1 MTEGFRFITNSK
13 EFVARV
19 QAAEPKLGEVARK
32 GLVDLVE
39 TWTTR
44 MKTGRFTGYYPGRT
58 RGRKL
63 RVRSGALRSS
73 VGGRVLGKK
82 LGDLRAIFRVGGGR
96 AGYARI
102 QELGGV
108 VRPKR
113 ARMLTIP
120 IGAPRGSALTAAGNT
135 RARAKPRRAGTTK
148 SGAPIYQTG
157 YGRTHLFRSKAGNL
171 VITAGS
177 GQNSVL
183 LYVLKDQ
190 VKIPPRLRAYETLVH
205 AVDQKLPEIHRDIF
219 RVLALGGGAGN

>member
-1 MTEGFRFITNSK
+1 MTDTFRFITNSE

-19 QAAEPKLGEVARK
+19 QAAEPKLGKVARR
-32 GLVDLVE
+32 GLVELVE

-82 LGDLRAIFRVGGGR
+82 LDDLRAIFRVGGGR

-102 QELGGV
+102 QELGGTV
-108 VRPKR
+108 HPKR

-120 IGAPRGSALTAAGNT
+120 IGAPRGSALTAAGNI
-135 RARAKPRRAGTTK
+135 RAKAKPRFAGTTK
-148 SGAPIYQTG
+148 SGAPIYETG

-177 GQNSVL
+177 GKNTVL
-183 LYVLKDQ
+183 LYVLKNRA
-190 VKIPPRLRAYETLVH
+190 KIPPRLRAFETLVH
-205 AVDQKLPEIHRDIF
+205 ATNQKVPDLHRDIF
-219 RVLALGGGAGN
+219 RVLALDGKAG